1 MKVAEMFTT
10 NTNQSQRLRNDEIDL
25 FGLTHPG
32 KKRTE
37 NEDHFLACTV
47 HPQVIVH
54 GTSLPRVNELPLR
67 GEWRATIIL
76 VADGVGGNA
85 EGGEASRITTETIM
99 QYVSSSLQS
108 YHEAGSQEED
118 VFLDSLRRAVMDAH
132 QAVRAEAKRRQDKK
146 PMATTLTLGIVVW
159 PWLYVVQLGDSR
171 AYYWWNGNITQVTRD
186 QTVAQELVD
195 QGVMPRERLAS
206 SPYRHVLSRAVGGDA
221 EEATPEVTRLRID
234 RFGSVLLLCS
244 DGLTKH
250 VSDEEIA
257 KAIAEHATSEDVCT
271 SLLDLTLE
279 RGGSDNITI
288 VVARRRIMTPAAGTA
303 AASR

>member
-10 NTNQSQRLRNDEIDL
+10 NANQSQRLRNDEIDL

-54 GTSLPRVNELPLR
+54 ATSLPRVNDLPLR

-85 EGGEASRITTETIM
+85 DGGEASRITTETIM
-99 QYVSSSLQS
+99 RYVASSLES
-108 YHEAGSQEED
+108 YHEAGSKEED
-118 VFLDSLRRAVMDAH
+118 VFLDSLRRAVMEAH
-132 QAVRAEAKRRQDKK
+132 QAVRAEAKNRQDKK

-171 AYYWWNGNITQVTRD
+171 AYYWWNGTITQVTRD

-206 SPYRHVLSRAVGGDA
+206 SPYRHVLSRAVGGDS
-221 EEATPEVTRLRID
+221 EEATPEVTRVRID
-234 RFGSVLLLCS
+234 RFGSVLVFCS

-250 VSDEEIA
+250 VSDEEIS
-257 KAIAEHATSEDVCT
+257 KAIAEHPRSEDVCT

-288 VVARRRIMTPAAGTA
+288 VVARRRIVTPSAGGVAATG
-303 AASR
+303 

>member
-10 NTNQSQRLRNDEIDL
+10 NANPSQLLRNDELDF

-54 GTSLPRVNELPLR
+54 ATSLPNVDQLPLR
-67 GEWRATIIL
+67 GAVLASIVL

-85 EGGEASRITTETIM
+85 EGGKASRIASETIM
-99 QYVSSSLQS
+99 RYVDSSLRS
-108 YHEAGSQEED
+108 YHESGKNED
-118 VFLDSLRRAVMDAH
+118 VFLESLRSAVSEAH
-132 QAVRAEAKRRQDKK
+132 HAVRAEAKQRGDKR

-171 AYYWWNGNITQVTRD
+171 AYYYWEGTLTQVTRD

-195 QGVMPRERLAS
+195 QGVMPRERLVS

-221 EEATPEVTRLRID
+221 EEAVPEVTRMRID

-250 VSDEEIA
+250 VTDDEIGKTIA
-257 KAIAEHATSEDVCT
+257 ATARSEDICKT
-271 SLLDLTLE
+271 LLDTALD
-279 RGGSDNITI
+279 RGGLDNITV
-288 VVARRRIMTPAAGTA
+288 VVARRRVVTPVAGTA
-303 AASR
+303 SALG

>member
-10 NTNQSQRLRNDEIDL
+10 NAHQSQRVRNEEIDL

-47 HPQVIVH
+47 HPEVIVH
-54 GTSLPRVNELPLR
+54 ATSLPNVDRLPLR
-67 GEWRATIIL
+67 GEWRATIAL

-85 EGGEASRITTETIM
+85 DGGQASRITTETIM
-99 QYVSSSLQS
+99 RYVSSSLQS
-108 YHEAGSQEED
+108 YHDAGSMEED
-118 VFLDSLRRAVMDAH
+118 VFLESLRGAVMEAH
-132 QAVRAEAKRRQDKK
+132 HAVRTEAKQRGGPK

-171 AYYWWNGNITQVTRD
+171 AYYYWDGKLTQVTRD

-195 QGVMPRERLAS
+195 QGVLPQERLAS
-206 SPYRHVLSRAVGGDA
+206 SPYRHVLSRAVGGEA
-221 EEATPEVTRLRID
+221 EEAIPEVTRVRID
-234 RFGSVLLLCS
+234 RFGSVLLFCS

-257 KAIAEHATSEDVCT
+257 RKIADNPASEDVCK
-271 SLLDLTLE
+271 SLLDLALE

-288 VVARRRIMTPAAGTA
+288 VVVRRRIATPAAGTA
-303 AASR
+303 SVLG